1 MKKLS
6 YLAIVVV
13 ALLASTENAS
23 ARKWTLQE
31 CIDYALEN
39 NISIQKNRLAKL
51 SAEEDILQ
59 SQAALLPSLSAT
71 TGHNISYQPWPES
84 GRAQVQN
91 GYVQQSVDKVF
102 YNGSYGV
109 SSSWTVWNGGR
120 LKGNIKLNELSAE
133 QAALDSAIT
142 ANSIQE
148 QIAQLYVQILYSTE
162 AIAVNRQSLETSL
175 KNEQR
180 GQAFVSVGKMSRADL
195 AQLTSQRAQDEYGIV
210 EAESNLRNYKRQ
222 LKQLLQLI
230 DDEEFDIV
238 IPETTDEMALQEI
251 PTLGSVYVTA
261 MENRPEIKN
270 ARLGIESS
278 DLNIKLAKA
287 QRLPTIG
294 VSASAITNTT
304 SMSDNA
310 WGSQLKNNF
319 NLGGGL
325 NISIPIF
332 DNRSAKTAI
341 NKAQIQKMN
350 YELDLKDKQTSLYS
364 TLENYWLQAE
374 TNQEKFRAAKVA
386 TESAGTSYE
395 MLSGKFD
402 EGLINIVE
410 LMQGRD
416 ALLQAQQN
424 ELQAKYLAILNIDM
438 LRFYQAG
445 ELK

>member
-1 MKKLS
+1 M
-6 YLAIVVV
+6 
-13 ALLASTENAS
+13 
-23 ARKWTLQE
+23 
-31 CIDYALEN
+31 
-39 NISIQKNRLAKL
+39 
-51 SAEEDILQ
+51 
-59 SQAALLPSLSAT
+59 
-71 TGHNISYQPWPES
+71 
-84 GRAQVQN
+84 
-91 GYVQQSVDKVF
+91 
-102 YNGSYGV
+102 
-109 SSSWTVWNGGR
+109 
-120 LKGNIKLNELSAE
+120 
-133 QAALDSAIT
+133 
-142 ANSIQE
+142 
-148 QIAQLYVQILYSTE
+148 
-162 AIAVNRQSLETSL
+162 NRQSLETSL

-238 IPETTDEMALQEI
+238 IPETTNEMALQEI

-424 ELQAKYLAILNIDM
+424 ELQAKYLTILNIDM